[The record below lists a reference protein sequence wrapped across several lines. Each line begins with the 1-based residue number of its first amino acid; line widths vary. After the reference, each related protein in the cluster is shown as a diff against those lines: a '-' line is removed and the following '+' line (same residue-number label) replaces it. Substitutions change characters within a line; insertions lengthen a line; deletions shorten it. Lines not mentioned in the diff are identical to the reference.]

1 MILMNRQFTGPGEK
15 AESFQAPSAEP
26 AYDFTV
32 AVFYRKVGAGRRRTT
47 PWLDERE
54 RVDTSGV
61 VRQVA
66 RQMSRE
72 YSILE
77 PARAEQAINAE
88 LDGRLGAEGCRWSAR
103 VEVTAP
109 TDVRKMLRR
118 ALHRQHDIDSRA
130 RENERLLY
138 KTDTLRRRWSDFLND
153 AMKDPAAPYALQL
166 VDRAD
171 VAEVLR
177 NMLAERRADVGEWL
191 TLVARI
197 VEAHQNAGVLDLVVE
212 SDTVL
217 RKTLEM
223 MGVELPAPD
232 DDALLLPD
240 QDGG

>member
-1 MILMNRQFTGPGEK
+1 MILMNRQFTGPSEN
-15 AESFQAPSAEP
+15 AESFPAPSADP

-32 AVFYRKVGAGRRRTT
+32 EVFYRRSAAGKRRTT

-54 RVDTSGV
+54 RGDMSGIV
-61 VRQVA
+61 RETARQV
-66 RQMSRE
+66 SRE

-77 PARAEQAINAE
+77 PARAEEAINAE
-88 LDGRLGAEGCRWSAR
+88 LDGRLDGGESRWSAR

-130 RENERLLY
+130 RENERLLA

-153 AMKDPAAPYALQL
+153 ARKDPAAPYALQL
-166 VDRAD
+166 VERED
-171 VAEVLR
+171 VATALR
-177 NMLAERRADVGEWL
+177 DMLAERRRDVGEWL
-191 TLVARI
+191 TLIARI

-212 SDTVL
+212 SDTIL

-223 MGVELPAPD
+223 MGIELPAPD
-232 DDALLLPD
+232 EDALLLPD
-240 QDGG
+240 QDGR